1 MDVSSRDEIDLQELA
16 VRIIRYFKGHLAFIL
31 FFCTAGIALGVTA
44 YKLLPNIYESQMV
57 VYSDLLTKTYGDR
70 IGLTLNKL
78 VKEENLSQLSAKLGI
93 PAEQAASI
101 NSIEVECVTDVKMP
115 QREKVEKDESY
126 FIITV
131 EVKDPS
137 ILPELQDGLLG
148 YIRSNELV
156 KVKTKQREELGIAVV
171 NKIDKELRLIDS
183 LKQMLFQSGQFK
195 AEKLMFDPA
204 KLFTE
209 GVELTKLRWEAQQA
223 LELASSINLVEGF
236 TAFQKPKSPKLSV
249 MIVLGFFLGM
259 FGAVGLLTLRHLIK
273 MALS

>member
-1 MDVSSRDEIDLQELA
+1 MDASSRDEIDLQELA
-16 VRIIRYFKGHLAFIL
+16 VRIIRYFRGHLAFIL
-31 FFCTAGIALGVTA
+31 FFCASGIALGVTA

-78 VKEENLSQLSAKLGI
+78 VKEENQSQLSVMLGM
-93 PAEQAASI
+93 PVEHTANI
-101 NSIEVECVTDVKMP
+101 NAIEVECVTDIKMP

-131 EVKDPS
+131 EVRDPS
-137 ILPELQDGLLG
+137 ILPELQSGLLG

-156 KVKTKQREELGIAVV
+156 KVKTKQREELGNAIV
-171 NKIDKELRLIDS
+171 NKIDRELRSIDS

-204 KLFTE
+204 ALFTE
-209 GVELTKLRWEAQQA
+209 GVNLTKLRWEAQQE
-223 LELASSINLVEGF
+223 LELASTINLVEGF

-249 MIVLGFFLGM
+249 MIVLGFFLGL
-259 FGAVGLLTLRHLIK
+259 FGAVSLLTLRHLIK
-273 MALS
+273 MAFS